1 MLLWPTYP
9 RRRVSLTVADPNLA
23 GFASVTC
30 TEGPPVHG
38 ADDKVGACA
47 RSKTSRYPLQ
57 NMALGALFDLCLQL
71 PLLARVAAALHSQN
85 RDAKQNAAFK
95 RVDAHL
101 RLQGYAPPGT
111 RPSAMHTAPGLA
123 GIPGA
128 RQDRPPALAAASQPS
143 SLLSTGDGLG
153 AGVCPSSCAA
163 APHNAS
169 LCVRTPKFS
178 RAAPSQPASQAMRGD
193 LRDRPQPPIP
203 TRWHASAVALRLDD
217 VRACTN

>member
-1 MLLWPTYP
+1 VLLWPTYP

-95 RVDAHL
+95 RVDDAH
-101 RLQGYAPPGT
+101 
-111 RPSAMHTAPGLA
+111 PGLRASGNSTKRDAYCSRSRWDPGGASGQAACA
-123 GIPGA
+123 GCRLTAFEPAVDRRRSGRRSMSILLRGCPAQRVAVCTHTQIQQSSTQPTCKPGDARRPARPPSTAHPHPLA
-128 RQDRPPALAAASQPS
+128 RQCGGPPA
-143 SLLSTGDGLG
+143 
-153 AGVCPSSCAA
+153 
-163 APHNAS
+163 
-169 LCVRTPKFS
+169 R
-178 RAAPSQPASQAMRGD
+178 
-193 LRDRPQPPIP
+193 
-203 TRWHASAVALRLDD
+203 
-217 VRACTN
+217 